1 MTIPSRVSLGYLPP
15 VSFDQAYGDREL
27 RTAAHALVRRSD
39 WRPAR
44 DLLLA
49 GGSDW
54 ALKDHRVDYLA
65 RKAVGS
71 RVLWE
76 WANAEP
82 SDADPLTVLSRS
94 EIVRAWAIR
103 GTTRAK
109 YVRKNAWPKFFGILA
124 HADSLAAQAGK
135 RAPLDPTPRATA
147 LHTARGLEVPRR
159 EFDARWASLI
169 ACDPLHRTGHRH
181 ALQYLCAKWSGS
193 HKEMFRFARKA
204 AEEAPDGH
212 PLVVLPLVANLEMRM
227 ADENMGLGSARFTG
241 DFERLQA
248 RWIGAHPLQHPRI
261 VEDHTLIAFYLHLLR
276 RSHDAATHYR
286 AMGRC
291 GSTEGWMYD
300 GRTPRT
306 AFVRARAAA
315 LRYDSG
321 QTA

>member
-15 VSFDQAYGDREL
+15 VSFDQAYGDSEL
-27 RTAAHALVRRSD
+27 RTAARALVRRSD

-49 GGSDW
+49 GGTDW

-65 RKAVGS
+65 HKAVGS

-82 SDADPLTVLSRS
+82 AGADALTVLSRS
-94 EIVRAWAIR
+94 EVKRAWAFR
-103 GTTRAK
+103 GMTRAR
-109 YVRKNAWPKFFGILA
+109 YVSKSAWPKFFAVLA
-124 HADSLAAQAGK
+124 HADELAAQAGE

-159 EFDARWASLI
+159 VFDARWDSLI

-193 HKEMFRFARKA
+193 HKEMFRFARST
-204 AEEAPDGH
+204 AEAVPDGH
-212 PLVVLPLVANLEMRM
+212 PLVMLPLVANLEMRM
-227 ADENMGLGSARFTG
+227 ADENMGLGSARFAG
-241 DFERLQA
+241 DFQQLQA
-248 RWIGAHPLQHPRI
+248 RWIGANPRQHPSI
-261 VEDHTLIAFYLHLLR
+261 VQDHTLVAFYLHLLR
-276 RSHDAATHYR
+276 RSADAALHYR
-286 AMGRC
+286 AMGRH

-315 LRYDSG
+315 LRRDGG
-321 QTA
+321 Q